1 MEKVGLVG
9 EVVEML
15 VVVEDSMIAVV
26 VVVVMMVGVG
36 AMVGFNSCGHSWV
49 DSGGGCGCS
58 DS

>member
-1 MEKVGLVG
+1 MEKVVLVG

-15 VVVEDSMIAVV
+15 AVLVDSMIAVV
-26 VVVVMMVGVG
+26 VVVVMMVGVR

-49 DSGGGCGCS
+49 DGGSDRDCG